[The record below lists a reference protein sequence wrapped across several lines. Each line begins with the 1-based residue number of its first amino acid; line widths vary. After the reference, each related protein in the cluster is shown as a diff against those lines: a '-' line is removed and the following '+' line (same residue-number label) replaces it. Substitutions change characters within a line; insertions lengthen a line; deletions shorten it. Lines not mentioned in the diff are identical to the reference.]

1 MKISLVQFDIIWENR
16 NANLEN
22 LDNLL
27 LPLKGS
33 TDIVI
38 LPEMFTTGFS
48 VNPEGISEEAGAET
62 CLWMKKKAREGTFAI
77 CGSYIINER
86 ENFFNRFIFISPDG
100 KSWQYDKRHLFSLS
114 GENRTFTP
122 GTEKIIIEFSG
133 LRICPMIC
141 YDLRFPVWSRN
152 KNEYDLLIYA
162 SNWPYSRQFAWNT
175 LIRARAIENQCFVA
189 AVNRVGRDGNNTE
202 YRGESAL
209 IGFAGKTIIAADEI
223 RESVITGSISLHE
236 LSVFREKYPFLADA
250 DKFNL
255 TC

>member
-16 NANLEN
+16 NANLEK

-33 TDIVI
+33 TDIII
-38 LPEMFTTGFS
+38 LPEMYTTGFS
-48 VNPEGISEEAGAET
+48 VNPESISEEPGAET
-62 CLWMKKKAREGTFAI
+62 CLWMKKKAREGSFAI
-77 CGSYIINER
+77 CGSYIINEG

-100 KSWQYDKRHLFSLS
+100 KSWRYDKRHLFSLS

-122 GTEKIIIEFSG
+122 GIERIVFEYGG

-152 KNEYDLLIYA
+152 KNEYDLLIYV

-175 LIRARAIENQCFVA
+175 LVRARAIENQCFVA
-189 AVNRVGRDGNNTE
+189 AVNRIGRDGNNTE

-209 IGFAGKTIIAADEI
+209 IGFAGRTIIAADEI
-223 RESVITGSISLHE
+223 SEGVITGSISLQE
-236 LSVFREKYPFLADA
+236 LSAFRDKYPFLDDA
-250 DKFNL
+250 DEFFL
-255 TC
+255 TS